1 MFFFA
6 AEFMRDVR
14 EKYLLRESALYAKFF
29 RDGERG
35 APNIMT
41 ASLSRASKK
50 TGLPPG
56 SLVHVGKVHEGESR
70 ISIVDYNRQI
80 FTERIAKSLDEILP
94 YRETETV
101 TWVHIEGLHDTGLIE
116 SIGRHFDIH
125 PLVLED
131 ILNTHQRPKFEEFE
145 DYLFIVLKGLSLE
158 TGGFTVHYEQIS
170 ILVMKKFVFTFKEK
184 QDELFYPVRRRLA
197 DGKGRSRSRGA
208 DYLAYVILDTIV
220 DHYFSVQDS
229 LDEVV
234 ESVEDKLLSGPTAQT
249 LADIQRLKREL
260 IFIRKSVSPVRELLT
275 AIERSASP
283 LIQEQTQVYLRD
295 VYDHAIRV
303 TEAVDSHRDLITGM
317 LDIYLS
323 SISNKLNEVMKV
335 LTVFASIFI
344 PLTFIAGIYGMN
356 FEYMPE
362 LKWKWA
368 YPALW
373 FVFVIIPVSL
383 LIYFKKKKWL

>member
-1 MFFFA
+1 
-6 AEFMRDVR
+6 
-14 EKYLLRESALYAKFF
+14 
-29 RDGERG
+29 
-35 APNIMT
+35 MT

-131 ILNTHQRPKFEEFE
+131 ILNTHQRPKFEDFE

-373 FVFVIIPVSL
+373 FVFVTIPVAL

>member
-6 AEFMRDVR
+6 AEFMRDSR

-29 RDGERG
+29 RDEEGG

-56 SLVHVGKVHEGESR
+56 SLVHVGKVHEEESR
-70 ISIVDYNRQI
+70 ILIVDYSRQN
-80 FTERIAKSLDEILP
+80 FTERLAKSLDEILP

-116 SIGRHFDIH
+116 SLGRHFDIH

-131 ILNTHQRPKFEEFE
+131 ILNTHQRPKFEDFE

-158 TGGFTVHYEQIS
+158 TGGFSVHHEQIS

-184 QDELFYPVRRRLA
+184 QDELFYPVRCRLA
-197 DGKGRSRSRGA
+197 DVKGRSRSRGA

-275 AIERSASP
+275 AIGHSASP

-373 FVFVIIPVSL
+373 FVFVTIPVAL

>member
-1 MFFFA
+1 
-6 AEFMRDVR
+6 
-14 EKYLLRESALYAKFF
+14 
-29 RDGERG
+29 
-35 APNIMT
+35 MT

-56 SLVHVGKVHEGESR
+56 SLVHVGMVHEGESR
-70 ISIVDYNRQI
+70 ISIVDYSRQN
-80 FTERIAKSLDEILP
+80 FMECPAKSIDEILS

-101 TWVHIEGLHDTGLIE
+101 TWVHIEGLHHTGLIE
-116 SIGRHFDIH
+116 SLGRNFDIH

-158 TGGFTVHYEQIS
+158 TGGFAVQYEQIS
-170 ILVMKKFVFTFKEK
+170 ILVMKKFVFTFMEK
-184 QDELFYPVRRRLA
+184 QDELFNPVRRRLA
-197 DGKGRSRSRGA
+197 DGKGRFRSLGA

-220 DHYFSVQDS
+220 DHYFTVQDS

-234 ESVEDKLLSGPTAQT
+234 ESVEDKLLSGPTART
-249 LADIQRLKREL
+249 LGDIQRLKREL
-260 IFIRKSVSPVRELLT
+260 IFIRKSVSPLRELLT
-275 AIERSASP
+275 AMGRSASP

-295 VYDHAIRV
+295 IYDHAIRV

-368 YPALW
+368 YPTLW
-373 FVFVIIPVSL
+373 CLFVIIPVVL

>member
-1 MFFFA
+1 MR
-6 AEFMRDVR
+6 AEFICDVR

-29 RDGERG
+29 RDEERG
-35 APNIMT
+35 APDIMT

-56 SLVHVGKVHEGESR
+56 SLVHIGKVHEGESR

-116 SIGRHFDIH
+116 SLGRHFDIH

-234 ESVEDKLLSGPTAQT
+234 ESVEDKLLSCPTAQT

-373 FVFVIIPVSL
+373 SVFVIIPVVL